1 MVVRKTEEWL
11 YVSGRW
17 YETKIDR
24 DGNNIKMYFWKNI
37 LEINENNLLTRYNG
51 EESRRYPMVVYAPKI
66 ANFINRMR
74 HNYIDPKK
82 YDKKNPAPFRIKK
95 WSLQFDDDPY
105 TLSGVDKAKRIAKE
119 TLWDDY
125 IECLKNRESLWIKP
139 SDDNTKQKI
148 VNLLNRLVKE
158 KNNSI

>member
-1 MVVRKTEEWL
+1 MVVRKTQEWL

-37 LEINENNLLTRYNG
+37 LEINENNLLTSYNG

-74 HNYIDPKK
+74 HNYIDSKK
-82 YDKKNPAPFRIKK
+82 YDKNNPTPFCIKN
-95 WSLQFDDDPY
+95 WLLQFDDDPY
-105 TLSGVDKAKRIAKE
+105 KLSGLDRAKRVTKE
-119 TLWDDY
+119 KIWDDY
-125 IECLKNRESLWIKP
+125 IECLKNRESLWIKS
-139 SDDNTKQKI
+139 SDNDTKQKI
-148 VNLLNRLVKE
+148 VNLFLLYMELWK
-158 KNNSI
+158 KN